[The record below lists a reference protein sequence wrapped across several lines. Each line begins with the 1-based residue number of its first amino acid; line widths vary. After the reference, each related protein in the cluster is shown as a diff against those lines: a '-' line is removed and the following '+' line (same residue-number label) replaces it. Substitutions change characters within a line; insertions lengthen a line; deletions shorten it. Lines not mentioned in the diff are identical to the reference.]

1 MAGIYS
7 AACREPSRDVCC
19 LDVTD
24 VNNTDTY
31 ININESLQ

>member
-7 AACREPSRDVCC
+7 AACREPPINVCC

-24 VNNTDTY
+24 VNILIHTY
-31 ININESLQ
+31 TLMRLQ